1 LTCDKKPFY
10 SNKKLDMFQQTPGH
24 TSQKFW
30 NAPATTF
37 DQSYQQPQQQP
48 GWWVHSSAQPTH
60 VRPVANELIFPRASP
75 ANRIDA
81 NFQDGCSF
89 DNASGSE
96 RFRERPIPSLKT
108 RPLNRPKS
116 PPKQRPEDQWQ
127 INVDTGRPI
136 KLGGRVHKRI
146 TKRKTVAGGEGGESQ
161 KSHDQKREE
170 NSGSPGNAFKEPNSK
185 KVMPTARKD
194 KKIQVDSW
202 SLDLE
207 TSDPTSTFKY

>member
-1 LTCDKKPFY
+1 
-10 SNKKLDMFQQTPGH
+10 MFQQTPGH

-161 KSHDQKREE
+161 ESHDQKREASS
-170 NSGSPGNAFKEPNSK
+170 NDIGTSAVK
-185 KVMPTARKD
+185 KNLPSRKD

>member
-1 LTCDKKPFY
+1 VIKNTFIQI
-10 SNKKLDMFQQTPGH
+10 KKLDMFQQTPGH
-24 TSQKFW
+24 TSQNFW
-30 NAPATTF
+30 PYASTSSFAP
-37 DQSYQQPQQQP
+37 QQPQQLQQS
-48 GWWVHSSAQPTH
+48 GWWSHSASQPSQL
-60 VRPVANELIFPRASP
+60 RPIENELIFPQSAP
-75 ANRIDA
+75 ATRFDA
-81 NFQDGCSF
+81 NIQDGSF
-89 DNASGSE
+89 HQTHGSE
-96 RFRERPIPSLKT
+96 SFQNRPIPSLKT

-136 KLGGRVHKRI
+136 KLGGRVYKRI

-161 KSHDQKREE
+161 KSHDQKREASS
-170 NSGSPGNAFKEPNSK
+170 NDIGTSAVK
-185 KVMPTARKD
+185 KNLPSRKD

>member
-1 LTCDKKPFY
+1 
-10 SNKKLDMFQQTPGH
+10 MFQQSSHHASQNFWPYAS
-24 TSQKFW
+24 TSSF
-30 NAPATTF
+30 AP
-37 DQSYQQPQQQP
+37 QQPQS
-48 GWWVHSSAQPTH
+48 GWWSHSASQPSQL
-60 VRPVANELIFPRASP
+60 RPIENELIFPQSAP
-75 ANRIDA
+75 ATRFDA
-81 NFQDGCSF
+81 NIQDGCSF

-161 KSHDQKREE
+161 KSNDQKREE

-202 SLDLE
+202 SIDLE

>member
-1 LTCDKKPFY
+1 
-10 SNKKLDMFQQTPGH
+10 MFQQTTGH
-24 TSQKFW
+24 HAPQKNFW
-30 NAPATTF
+30 NASTPSF

-60 VRPVANELIFPRASP
+60 VRPISNELIFPRSSP
-75 ANRIDA
+75 ANRFDT

-96 RFRERPIPSLKT
+96 RFRERPIPSLRT

-116 PPKQRPEDQWQ
+116 PPKPRPEDQWQ

-136 KLGGRVHKRI
+136 KVGGRIYKRI
-146 TKRKTVAGGEGGESQ
+146 AKRKARSEEFSGDNTNPTT
-161 KSHDQKREE
+161 KSHDQKTET
-170 NSGSPGNAFKEPNSK
+170 NSSSPGDAFKEPHGK
-185 KVMPTARKD
+185 KIVPAAARKD

-202 SLDLE
+202 SIDLE
-207 TSDPTSTFKY
+207 SEEPSQFKY

>member
-1 LTCDKKPFY
+1 
-10 SNKKLDMFQQTPGH
+10 MFQQTPGH
-24 TSQKFW
+24 TSQNFW
-30 NAPATTF
+30 PYASTSSFAP
-37 DQSYQQPQQQP
+37 QQQPQQS
-48 GWWVHSSAQPTH
+48 GWWSHSASQPSQL
-60 VRPVANELIFPRASP
+60 RPISNELIFPQSAP
-75 ANRIDA
+75 ATRFDA
-81 NFQDGCSF
+81 NIQDGCSF

-136 KLGGRVHKRI
+136 KIGGRIHKRI

-161 KSHDQKREE
+161 KSHDQKTET
-170 NSGSPGNAFKEPNSK
+170 NSSSPGDAFKEPHGK
-185 KVMPTARKD
+185 KIVPAAARKD

-207 TSDPTSTFKY
+207 TSEPTSTFKY

>member
-1 LTCDKKPFY
+1 
-10 SNKKLDMFQQTPGH
+10 MFQQTTGH
-24 TSQKFW
+24 HAPQKNFW
-30 NAPATTF
+30 NASTSNF
-37 DQSYQQPQQQP
+37 DSQPQQQS
-48 GWWVHSSAQPTH
+48 GWWLHSQTQPTQL
-60 VRPVANELIFPRASP
+60 RPISNELIFPRTNAGSRFET
-75 ANRIDA
+75 NI
-81 NFQDGCSF
+81 QDGSF

-136 KLGGRVHKRI
+136 KLGGRVYKRI

-161 KSHDQKREE
+161 KSRDQKREASS
-170 NSGSPGNAFKEPNSK
+170 NDIGTSAVK
-185 KVMPTARKD
+185 KNLPSRKD